1 MNKRK
6 RRDDA
11 LYRKNRIIA
20 YERAGG
26 LREVCGAP
34 AVEIHHIMFR
44 SHCGTS
50 DLDNL
55 ICLCRSCHEMAHG
68 TNAKQMRERFKEIR
82 DGTI

>member
-11 LYRKNRIIA
+11 LFKKNRIVA
-20 YERAGG
+20 YERANG
-26 LREVCGAP
+26 LCEICGAP
-34 AVEIHHIMFR
+34 AVECHHIVFR

-50 DLDNL
+50 DLSNL
-55 ICLCRSCHEMAHG
+55 ICLCRACHEMAHG
-68 TNAKQMRERFKEIR
+68 PNARILRERFREIR